1 MTASPSDAP
10 EASAEELERALSGD
24 GLRCTVE
31 ARGRLAIVRAG
42 DAAGATSALGDPDAR
57 ARIVALAREH
67 GFTHAALE
75 L

>member
-1 MTASPSDAP
+1 MSATSPEP
-10 EASAEELERALSGD
+10 SAAQLEHALAAD
-24 GLRCTVE
+24 GLRWEVE
-31 ARGRLAIVRAG
+31 ARGRLAVLRVSG
-42 DAAGATSALGDPDAR
+42 ETSALGDADVR